1 MREIVIGGTGTV
13 SYETIPLWLA
23 GAALCLP
30 SSIFFP
36 LKLSEKSTLLA
47 VTHGCYTRKQA
58 KVQSPVLPQA
68 REQ

>member
-1 MREIVIGGTGTV
+1 MREIVFGGTGTV

-23 GAALCLP
+23 GALCLVV
-30 SSIFFP
+30 FFSAQIIRKINP
-36 LKLSEKSTLLA
+36 F
-47 VTHGCYTRKQA
+47 GCYTRKQA